1 MAVDAKKPLL
11 VLINPYSGTKLASKL
26 FRTVVKPELDQR
38 RLLYEVLETEYAGK
52 IEIGSMTI
60 FYTEFL
66 TRNLFVGPAFL
77 VPKIYIKSGSHGS
90 IIFLGRMMARVG
102 WGDLGLDYPIS
113 QFRIRFERFIAPKRS
128 PVPWDFKYL

>member
-60 FYTEFL
+60 FYTEVL
-66 TRNLFVGPAFL
+66 TRKSVRRAGIFSPPNLQVLL
-77 VPKIYIKSGSHGS
+77 V
-90 IIFLGRMMARVG
+90 LMEA
-102 WGDLGLDYPIS
+102 
-113 QFRIRFERFIAPKRS
+113 
-128 PVPWDFKYL
+128 